1 MKWEY
6 GCKCDDVGVF
16 VVLWMVMW
24 EYDSYVDVD
33 DIVVTISSVWSTK

>member
-16 VVLWMVMW
+16 VVLWMW
-24 EYDSYVDVD
+24 EYDGYVDVD